1 MSVDN
6 VWWMKS
12 TLIGA
17 GIAWL
22 VRGVIAFYGPDY
34 WSPHTPL
41 DYAAV
46 LVTSLALFLM
56 AVGIWGFYL
65 HNPAPASRAQMAWRI
80 GVTVTC
86 AAALTISVSNFTE
99 DALGVSSLGYVWVI
113 GILALLAGLLVAGF
127 SALWVNDLS
136 RWVGSMFLVCAAG
149 LLLMES
155 GGMFGMGVALLVL
168 SGLKAT
174 QAVDILS
181 QQRG

>member
-1 MSVDN
+1 MPRDN
-6 VWWMKS
+6 VLWMRP
-12 TLIGA
+12 TLISA

-46 LVTSLALFLM
+46 VGTSLALFLM

-65 HNPAPASRAQMAWRI
+65 QNPAPVGRAQTAWRVGI
-80 GVTVTC
+80 TVTC
-86 AAALTISVSNFTE
+86 VAALTISISNFTE
-99 DALGVSSLGYVWVI
+99 DALGVSSLGSVWVI
-113 GILALLAGLLVAGF
+113 GILALLSGLLVAGC
-127 SALWVNDLS
+127 SALWVNGFS
-136 RWVGSMFLVCAAG
+136 HWVGGLFLICAAG

-155 GGMFGMGVALLVL
+155 GGMFGIGLALLVL

-174 QAVDILS
+174 Q
-181 QQRG
+181 G

>member
-1 MSVDN
+1 MSADN
-6 VWWMKS
+6 VWWMKP

-22 VRGVIAFYGPDY
+22 IRGVIAFYDPNY
-34 WSPHTPL
+34 WSPRTSL

-65 HNPAPASRAQMAWRI
+65 QNPAPASRAQMAWRI
-80 GVTVTC
+80 GITITC
-86 AAALTISVSNFTE
+86 VAALTISVSNFVE
-99 DALGVSSLGYVWVI
+99 DALGVRLLGSVWVT
-113 GILALLAGLLVAGF
+113 GIVALLIGLLVAGF
-127 SALWVNDLS
+127 SALWLNGFS
-136 RWVGSMFLVCAAG
+136 RWVGSLFLVCAAG

-155 GGMFGMGVALLVL
+155 GGMFGIGLALLVL

-174 QAVDILS
+174 QAEDNLP
-181 QQRG
+181 Q

>member
-1 MSVDN
+1 MSVEN
-6 VWWMKS
+6 VWWMKP

-34 WSPHTPL
+34 WDPHTPL

-46 LVTSLALFLM
+46 LVTSLALLLM

-65 HNPAPASRAQMAWRI
+65 QNPAPASRAQTAWRI
-80 GVTVTC
+80 GITVTC
-86 AAALTISVSNFTE
+86 VAALTISISNFTE

-113 GILALLAGLLVAGF
+113 GGVASFSGLLVAGF
-127 SALWVNDLS
+127 SALWVNGFS
-136 RWVGSMFLVCAAG
+136 RWVGSLFLVCAAS

-174 QAVDILS
+174 
-181 QQRG
+181 RK